1 VAHLTMIHL
10 AVAATARVVT
20 LLITPCATA
29 GS

>member
-1 VAHLTMIHL
+1 MVHLAMVHLT
-10 AVAATARVVT
+10 VAATARVVT